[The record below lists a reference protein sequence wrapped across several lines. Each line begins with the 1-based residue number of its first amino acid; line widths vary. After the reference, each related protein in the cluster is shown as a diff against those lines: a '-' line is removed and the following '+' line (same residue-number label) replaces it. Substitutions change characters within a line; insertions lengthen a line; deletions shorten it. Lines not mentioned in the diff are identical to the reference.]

1 MPPRSNPTER
11 QVRLGTE
18 LRRLREAAGLR
29 AREVA
34 ALLNSTSGQMSHI
47 ELGIAAVS
55 AERVRRLAA
64 HYACTDEALIEALV
78 AMATDRT
85 RGWWEEYRGVL
96 PPAFLDTAE
105 AEYHATFLRE
115 VVIMLVPGLLQTP
128 AYARAV
134 YTYMRPELPENE
146 VALRV
151 EHRLKRRVIIEG
163 DSSVPYETVI
173 HEFALRV
180 HVSDRRTSFAQLRF
194 ILDEIEQGHA
204 VVRVIPVDY
213 EGFAGAGASMMY
225 LGGPVARLDTGLRDS
240 PTGVAF
246 CDAEPQLE
254 RLRTLFHRV
263 KEASLDPVAS
273 RDFIHRLAKELQ

>member
-1 MPPRSNPTER
+1 MPPRSNPTAR

-18 LRRLREAAGLR
+18 LRRLREAAGLK
-29 AREVA
+29 AREAA
-34 ALLNSTSGQMSHI
+34 ALLNSTSGQMSHM

-55 AERVRRLAA
+55 AERVRRLAV
-64 HYACTDEALIEALV
+64 HYACTDTELIDALV

-105 AEYHATFLRE
+105 AEHHATFLRE

-128 AYARAV
+128 DYARAV
-134 YTYMRPELPENE
+134 YSYMRPELPENE

-151 EHRLKRRVIIEG
+151 EHRLNRHVVIEG
-163 DSSVPYETVI
+163 DDPTPYETVI

-180 HVSDRRTSFAQLRF
+180 QVSDRRASLAQLGF
-194 ILDEIEQGHA
+194 ILEEIEKGHA

-213 EGFAGAGASMMY
+213 VGFAGAGASMMY
-225 LGGPVARLDTGLRDS
+225 LGGPVPRLDTGLRDS
-240 PTGVAF
+240 PTGVGF
-246 CDAEPQLE
+246 SDAEAQLE
-254 RLRTLFHRV
+254 KLRTLFHKVRS
-263 KEASLDPVAS
+263 ASLDPVAS
-273 RDFIHRLAKELQ
+273 RDFIHQLAKEL